1 MIRLFF
7 SAQIHFFFQNFVKI
21 SRQNPWKNR
30 NMIIEVNKMT
40 DLSSSR
46 LILLGHLECKST
58 KRWLMRSLWDSMKIA
73 CWKKFRSHA
82 AESIRRNSTKLLWA
96 ELAWQQITDETWTL
110 WFACTFVWTCRWE
123 SDGYYSVLI
132 NPKLE
137 SALLHGIFLWV
148 SRRHSTRIIWASC
161 NDVIRPFSFKA

>member
-46 LILLGHLECKST
+46 LIFLGHLECQKYKKMTHEEPMRFDENCLHGKSSDH
-58 KRWLMRSLWDSMKIA
+58 MQRSPS
-73 CWKKFRSHA
+73 FQ
-82 AESIRRNSTKLLWA
+82 TT
-96 ELAWQQITDETWTL
+96 QFDET
-110 WFACTFVWTCRWE
+110 FVGRAGLATDHWWN
-123 SDGYYSVLI
+123 L
-132 NPKLE
+132 N
-137 SALLHGIFLWV
+137 A
-148 SRRHSTRIIWASC
+148 
-161 NDVIRPFSFKA
+161 VIRLHLCLNVQMRVRWILFRTYKRKAGERSPSRNLSVSESTTFDKNNLRIM